1 MAFRDD
7 LVLIFLFRGFVLLND
22 LYNGFP
28 MWFLYIILNYLRPS
42 FPLTFYWRDVPTN
55 AELRFF
61 IQGLLNISS
70 NNRNYYNS
78 GWRVSYEQY
87 IMLDIGWTQKNK

>member
-7 LVLIFLFRGFVLLND
+7 LVLIFLFCGFVLLND

-28 MWFLYIILNYLRPS
+28 MWFFIYHTELSLDLPS
-42 FPLTFYWRDVPTN
+42 LLTFYWRDVPTK

-78 GWRVSYEQY
+78 GWRVFYEQY
-87 IMLDIGWTQKNK
+87 IMLDIGWTQK